1 MKPKFHYIPAAA
13 VAHLRASDE
22 LLAQAID
29 RVVAPVEWWRDATGS
44 VSAGNFTDWRAQ
56 ARWARTPSAFAE

>member
-1 MKPKFHYIPAAA
+1 MKPKFHYIPADA

-29 RVVAPVEWWRDATGS
+29 RVGPFVLEPRAT
-44 VSAGNFTDWRAQ
+44 
-56 ARWARTPSAFAE
+56 